1 MTIDLSTSQELQLR
15 LDPVASEDRFPSVAF
30 DIEAKLTMPFQQTT
44 ISIKECWFSHTD
56 LNRFEEGLGTL
67 CHQENG
73 SAVLLNMDGIP
84 IVAVDRN
91 NETITTRVQATDTAG
106 IGKVVLEVTG
116 YPSEIAAM
124 LEKVREYP
132 KWW

>member
-1 MTIDLSTSQELQLR
+1 MTIDLSTAQEFQLR

-44 ISIKECWFSHTD
+44 ISIKECWFSHAD
-56 LNRFEEGLGTL
+56 LNRFEEELGTL

-73 SAVLLNMDGIP
+73 SAILRNMDEVP

-91 NETITTRVQATDTAG
+91 NDGITIRVQATDTVG
-106 IGKVVLEVTG
+106 VGKVVLEVAG
-116 YPSEIAAM
+116 YLSEIATM

>member
-1 MTIDLSTSQELQLR
+1 MTLDLSTSQELQLR

-30 DIEAKLTMPFQQTT
+30 DVEAKFTMPFQQTT
-44 ISIKECWFSHTD
+44 ISIKECWFSHAD
-56 LNRFEEGLGTL
+56 LNRFEEELGNL
-67 CHQENG
+67 CRQETG
-73 SAVLLNMDGIP
+73 TAVLLNMSGDP
-84 IVAVDRN
+84 IVAVERCN
-91 NETITTRVQATDTAG
+91 QEITTRVQATDTVG

-116 YPSEIAAM
+116 YPSEVPVM

>member
-1 MTIDLSTSQELQLR
+1 MTIDLSTSKELQLH
-15 LDPVASEDRFPSVAF
+15 LDPVASEDRFPSIAF

-44 ISIKECWFSHTD
+44 ISIKECWFSHAD
-56 LNRFEEGLGTL
+56 LNRFEDELGTL
-67 CHQENG
+67 CHQEYG
-73 SAVLLNMDGIP
+73 SAILRNMDEAQ

-91 NETITTRVQATDTAG
+91 NDRITIRVQAADTAG

-116 YPSEIAAM
+116 YPSEIATM
-124 LEKVREYP
+124 LEKVRGYP